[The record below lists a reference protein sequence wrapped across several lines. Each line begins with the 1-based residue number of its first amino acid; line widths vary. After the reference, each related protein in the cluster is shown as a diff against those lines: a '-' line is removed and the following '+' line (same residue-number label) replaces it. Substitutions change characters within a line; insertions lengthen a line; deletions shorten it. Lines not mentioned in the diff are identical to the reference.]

1 MVFLYLTLKN
11 CLVWTRKKD
20 IFVDVIFHY
29 EKEKKEVEINTTR

>member
-1 MVFLYLTLKN
+1 MVFLYLTPKN
-11 CLVWTRKKD
+11 SVWTRKKD